1 MNLYRSDA
9 FSIVPAIVNP
19 AIIYNFTNLQI
30 TYIMDT
36 SIIILTLVFLAM
48 FIVPFCVIGLMNRHK
63 ENKDDEQKTTTT
75 DMPHADKSS
84 KSA

>member
-9 FSIVPAIVNP
+9 FSIVLAIVNP
-19 AIIYNFTNLQI
+19 AIIYIYKLTNLQI

-63 ENKDDEQKTTTT
+63 ENEHDQENARTESVET
-75 DMPHADKSS
+75 DKSG
-84 KSA
+84 K

>member
-9 FSIVPAIVNP
+9 FSIVLAIVNP

-63 ENKDDEQKTTTT
+63 ENEHDQENARTESVET
-75 DMPHADKSS
+75 DKLG
-84 KSA
+84 K

>member
-1 MNLYRSDA
+1 MNLCRSDA
-9 FSIVPAIVNP
+9 FSIVLTIVNP
-19 AIIYNFTNLQI
+19 AIIYKFTNLQI

-63 ENKDDEQKTTTT
+63 ENEHDQENARTESVET
-75 DMPHADKSS
+75 DKSG
-84 KSA
+84 K

>member
-1 MNLYRSDA
+1 MNSYGSDA
-9 FSIVPAIVNP
+9 FCIVLAIVNP
-19 AIIYNFTNLQI
+19 AIIYKLTNLQI

-63 ENKDDEQKTTTT
+63 ENEHDQENARTESVET
-75 DMPHADKSS
+75 DKSG
-84 KSA
+84 K

>member
-1 MNLYRSDA
+1 MGAMR
-9 FSIVPAIVNP
+9 FCIVHIIVNP
-19 AIIYNFTNLQI
+19 AIIYKFTNLQI

-63 ENKDDEQKTTTT
+63 ENEHNQENAKIESVET
-75 DMPHADKSS
+75 DKSG
-84 KSA
+84 K

>member
-9 FSIVPAIVNP
+9 FRIVLAIVNP
-19 AIIYNFTNLQI
+19 AIIYKLTNLQI

-63 ENKDDEQKTTTT
+63 ENEHDQENARTESVET
-75 DMPHADKSS
+75 DKSG
-84 KSA
+84 K

>member
-1 MNLYRSDA
+1 
-9 FSIVPAIVNP
+9 
-19 AIIYNFTNLQI
+19 
-30 TYIMDT
+30 MDT

>member
-1 MNLYRSDA
+1 MKPHGSDA
-9 FSIVPAIVNP
+9 FRIVHIIVNP
-19 AIIYNFTNLQI
+19 AIIYKLTNLQI

-63 ENKDDEQKTTTT
+63 ENEHDQENARTESVET
-75 DMPHADKSS
+75 DKSG
-84 KSA
+84 K

>member
-9 FSIVPAIVNP
+9 FSIVLAIVNP

-63 ENKDDEQKTTTT
+63 ENEHDQENARTESVET
-75 DMPHADKSS
+75 DKSG
-84 KSA
+84 K

>member
-9 FSIVPAIVNP
+9 FSIVLAIVNP
-19 AIIYNFTNLQI
+19 AIIYKLTNLQI
-30 TYIMDT
+30 AYIMDT

-63 ENKDDEQKTTTT
+63 ENEHDQENAKTESVET
-75 DMPHADKSS
+75 DKLG
-84 KSA
+84 K

>member
-9 FSIVPAIVNP
+9 FSIVLAIVNP

-63 ENKDDEQKTTTT
+63 ENEHNQENAKTESVET
-75 DMPHADKSS
+75 DKSG
-84 KSA
+84 K

>member
-1 MNLYRSDA
+1 MNLYRSNA
-9 FSIVPAIVNP
+9 FSIVLAIVNP

-63 ENKDDEQKTTTT
+63 ENEHDQENARTESVET
-75 DMPHADKSS
+75 DKLG
-84 KSA
+84 K

>member
-19 AIIYNFTNLQI
+19 AIIYKFTNLQI

-63 ENKDDEQKTTTT
+63 ENEHDQERLGQNR
-75 DMPHADKSS
+75 
-84 KSA
+84 

>member
-1 MNLYRSDA
+1 MYSVYTADGSMKPHGSDA
-9 FSIVPAIVNP
+9 FSIVLAIVNP
-19 AIIYNFTNLQI
+19 VVIYKLTNLQI

-63 ENKDDEQKTTTT
+63 ENE
-75 DMPHADKSS
+75 HN
-84 KSA
+84 

>member
-9 FSIVPAIVNP
+9 FSIVLAIVNP
-19 AIIYNFTNLQI
+19 AIIYKFTNLQI

-63 ENKDDEQKTTTT
+63 ENEHDQENARTESVET
-75 DMPHADKSS
+75 DKAGK
-84 KSA
+84 

>member
-9 FSIVPAIVNP
+9 FSIVLAIVNP

-63 ENKDDEQKTTTT
+63 ENKDDGQKTTTT
-75 DMPHADKSS
+75 DMPHTDKSS

>member
-9 FSIVPAIVNP
+9 FSIVLAIVNP